1 MSPERK
7 AVVGLLL
14 LATVGHGVRLALLRP
29 GEAPG
34 AIQIVGAQPGD
45 ALLARH
51 ETLTALARPL
61 QPGEQVNLDRARA
74 EEIARLP
81 GVGMGLAKRIVEHRK
96 VHGSLGSLGAL
107 DGVPGIGPALL
118 GKLGGLVVFEE
129 AGKAGESGKSGAVP
143 PLPPASSAPPASI
156 SLPRPPDLLYVLNH
170 GDLEALDRLPGI
182 GPARARSIVSFRDS
196 AGFFTSLGD
205 LERVPG
211 LSRATVHRLT
221 TGSTRV
227 P

>member
-29 GEAPG
+29 GQAPG

-51 ETLTALARPL
+51 ESLTALARPL

-96 VHGSLGSLGAL
+96 VHGSFGSLGAL
-107 DGVPGIGPALL
+107 DGVPGVGPGLL
-118 GKLGGLVVFEE
+118 AKLAGRVAFEATGGLT
-129 AGKAGESGKSGAVP
+129 APVP
-143 PLPPASSAPPASI
+143 PARFAPPASI

-170 GDLEALDRLPGI
+170 GDLKALDRLPGI

>member
-7 AVVGLLL
+7 AVLGLLL
-14 LATVGHGVRLALLRP
+14 LAAVGHGIRLVLIQP

-51 ETLTALARPL
+51 DSLTSLARPL
-61 QPGEQVNLDRARA
+61 QAGERINLDRARA

-96 VHGSLGSLGAL
+96 VHGTLGSLAGL
-107 DGVPGIGPALL
+107 DRVAGVGPALL
-118 GKLGGLVVFEE
+118 GKLEGLVIFEE
-129 AGKAGESGKSGAVP
+129 AGESGKPGTT
-143 PLPPASSAPPASI
+143 LPPAPPALK
-156 SLPRPPDLLYVLNH
+156 SLPLPADLLHVLNH
-170 GDLEALDRLPGI
+170 GNAAALDRLPGI
-182 GPARARSIVSFRDS
+182 GPARARKIVSFRDS
-196 AGFFTSLGD
+196 AGFFTSIGD

-211 LSRATVHRLT
+211 LSRATVHRLA
-221 TGSTRV
+221 TGSTRA